1 MNDDLISRK
10 AAQEAILKCKEIMF
24 NPDKEIAVK
33 ALESVPAAEADIRD
47 QTTEEYHLYTEYR
60 DGKPYSYRYGEPW
73 VAQQL
78 LMEGGY
84 KTPEEAIEKWFKYLK
99 SGRADGDKL

>member
-1 MNDDLISRK
+1 MNNDLISRK
-10 AAQEAILKCKEIMF
+10 AAQEAILKCGAIMF

-33 ALESVPAAEADIRD
+33 ALESVPAVSA
-47 QTTEEYHLYTEYR
+47 QTTGEYHLYTEYR
-60 DGKPYSYRYGEPW
+60 DGKPFAYRYGEPW

-84 KTPEEAIEKWFKYLK
+84 KTPEEAEEKWLEYLK
-99 SGRADGDKL
+99 SREG